1 MERARKQ
8 RCESWASPGP
18 SPNRCGFGFI
28 PCLCLPGGAGFL
40 SPTRG
45 SSTATAASVSTRGR
59 SVTHPPAPGRR
70 GVPSEGA
77 GAAWASQRGVA
88 GADAPGVRVPSL
100 QQGKSSSTGNLLDK
114 DDIALPPPDYGM
126 GSQAFPAQGSNAFKQ
141 RPYSVAVPA
150 FSQVSPRPA
159 GASPAPGGCF
169 INGRCL
175 SKALGDGRCWSLARG
190 DPAVCGSSALPVVL
204 SQDEMWF

>member
-1 MERARKQ
+1 MSA
-8 RCESWASPGP
+8 AAAPGS

-40 SPTRG
+40 SPTHG
-45 SSTATAASVSTRGR
+45 SSTATAVSGSTRGR
-59 SVTHPPAPGRR
+59 SITHPPAPHR
-70 GVPSEGA
+70 GVPSVGA
-77 GAAWASQRGVA
+77 GAARASQRGVA
-88 GADAPGVRVPSL
+88 GADASGLRVPPSL

-126 GSQAFPAQGSNAFKQ
+126 GSQAFPAQGGNTFKQ

-159 GASPAPGGCF
+159 GASPVPGGYF

-175 SKALGDGRCWSLARG
+175 SRAPGDGHCWSLARG
-190 DPAVCGSSALPVVL
+190 DPAVCGSSVLPVVL
-204 SQDEMWF
+204 NQEDEMWF